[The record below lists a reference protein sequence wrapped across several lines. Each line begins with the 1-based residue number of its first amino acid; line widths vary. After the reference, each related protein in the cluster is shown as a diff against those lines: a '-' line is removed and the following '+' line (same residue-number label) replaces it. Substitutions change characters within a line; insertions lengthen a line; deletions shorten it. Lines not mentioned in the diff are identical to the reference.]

1 MLGLVSGTII
11 GIGSILVII
20 ISTIEIWIDV
30 CWNAENREVNP
41 AEVGV
46 SNPLVFIWGKSLEK
60 LERRG
65 QGHIAGEG

>member
-20 ISTIEIWIDV
+20 ISAIEVWIDV

-46 SNPLVFIWGKSLEK
+46 SNPLVFI
-60 LERRG
+60 
-65 QGHIAGEG
+65 